1 LNFISQKYT
10 SSEKDDLKDVAAA
23 KVKKITAEL
32 QAASSSDSNLLIPSN
47 ELRKASSP
55 SRRRNTSNINIV
67 LLIFVIVNIHP
78 L

>member
-32 QAASSSDSNLLIPSN
+32 QAASSSDSKSFDPVERIK
-47 ELRKASSP
+47 EG
-55 SRRRNTSNINIV
+55 
-67 LLIFVIVNIHP
+67 FVTFKKEKYE
-78 L
+78 